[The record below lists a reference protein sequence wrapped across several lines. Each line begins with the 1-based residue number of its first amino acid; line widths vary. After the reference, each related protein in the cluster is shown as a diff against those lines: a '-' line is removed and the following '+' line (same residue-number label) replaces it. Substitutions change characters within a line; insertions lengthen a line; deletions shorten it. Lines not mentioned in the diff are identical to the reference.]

1 MKRALLIVPLIL
13 AGGICNA
20 ADEVSMFKAY
30 VDTDLCARLMLGPIS
45 SERIACSQQ
54 THKEGSDP
62 VLVRLSNNMVL
73 VVNKDKMIKD
83 LVGQVADVSGQVKA
97 KNGEVKL
104 QSVMPIKVDAIP
116 PGDPAR
122 KLLDVRMYRTKGAP
136 EVYEKIRHELAMMP
150 YISEFDFISFTTVG
164 NDVILSGWT
173 VRQTNRSDA
182 QNIVKNIEGVGTIIN
197 NIDVLPLGSFDMQIR
212 ARARAVLQQNL
223 SRYFWGNG
231 SDIKIIVKNGDV
243 ILLGVVT
250 RQSDKD
256 IANIR
261 LNAVP
266 GVFHVFNLL
275 RIDTGEEK
283 KG

>member
-1 MKRALLIVPLIL
+1 MKRALTIVPLIL
-13 AGGICNA
+13 AGGVCCA

-30 VDTDLCARLMLGPIS
+30 VDTDLCARLMLGPVT

-73 VVNKDKMIKD
+73 VVNKDNMIKS
-83 LVGQVADVSGQVKA
+83 LVGQLVDVSGQIKV

-104 QSVMPIKVDAIP
+104 QSVTPITADAIP
-116 PGDPAR
+116 QGDPAR
-122 KLLDVRMYRTKGAP
+122 KQLDVRIYRTKAAP
-136 EVYEKIRHELAMMP
+136 QMYEKIRHELAMMP
-150 YISEFDFISFTTVG
+150 YISEFDFISFTMDG
-164 NDVILSGWT
+164 SDVILTGWT

-182 QNIVKNIEGVGTIIN
+182 QNILKNIEGVGTIIN
-197 NIDVLPLGSFDMQIR
+197 NIEVLPLGSFDMQIR

-243 ILLGVVT
+243 ILLGVVS

-256 IANIR
+256 VANIR
-261 LNAVP
+261 LNSVP

-275 RIDTGEEK
+275 RVESGEEK